1 MSKSAKTY
9 TLLGLVLLI
18 WGIIG
23 FKVIKA
29 LTHEPDIPP
38 MQVTKSE
45 LVQIA
50 NTKDS
55 FSINADYR
63 DPFLGTLPGTKKKMA
78 QRTIKKEPV
87 QKRNIIYSGLVTE
100 SSTGNTLFF
109 ISIDGQQHMMS
120 LKEEI
125 NGVTLVNGNDR
136 QIKVRYGGQSETIS
150 LQ

>member
-29 LTHEPDIPP
+29 LTHKPDIPP
-38 MQVTKSE
+38 IQVTKSE
-45 LVQIA
+45 LAQIA
-50 NTKDS
+50 TTKDS

-63 DPFLGTLPGTKKKMA
+63 DPFLGTLPSTKKKMA

-87 QKRNIIYSGLVTE
+87 QKRNIMYSGLVTE

-125 NGVTLVNGNDR
+125 NGVTLVYGNDK

>member
-1 MSKSAKTY
+1 MSKKTKTY
-9 TLLGLVLLI
+9 LLLCLVLVI

-29 LTHEPDIPP
+29 LTHEPEIPP
-38 MQVTKSE
+38 IQISKPKLS
-45 LVQIA
+45 QIA
-50 NTKDS
+50 TTKDT

-63 DPFLGTLPGTKKKMA
+63 DPFLGTLPSTKKKVV

-87 QKRNIIYSGLVTE
+87 QKRNIIYSGLVKE
-100 SSTGNTLFF
+100 SGSGNTLFF
-109 ISIDGQQHMMS
+109 VSIDGQQHIMS

-125 NGVTLVNGNDR
+125 NGVTLVYGNDK

>member
-1 MSKSAKTY
+1 M
-9 TLLGLVLLI
+9 LLI

>member
-1 MSKSAKTY
+1 
-9 TLLGLVLLI
+9 
-18 WGIIG
+18 
-23 FKVIKA
+23 
-29 LTHEPDIPP
+29 

-45 LVQIA
+45 QVQIA
-50 NTKDS
+50 TTKDS

-63 DPFLGTLPGTKKKMA
+63 DPFLGTLPSTKKKMA

-87 QKRNIIYSGLVTE
+87 QKRNIMYSGLVTE

-125 NGVTLVNGNDR
+125 NGVTLVYGNDK